1 MNKCLKL
8 VPDHFRAKKI
18 CKHTVKNLPFLIKC
32 VPDQQRCDKVIQE
45 NVGMLMFIPD
55 YYKNKDMCN
64 KSIGTARKATFSISK
79 GFEKMVFP
87 EKLHWKM
94 IFLVLSGKMIFS
106 FS

>member
-1 MNKCLKL
+1 
-8 VPDHFRAKKI
+8 
-18 CKHTVKNLPFLIKC
+18 
-32 VPDQQRCDKVIQE
+32 
-45 NVGMLMFIPD
+45 MFIPD

-64 KSIGTARKATFSISK
+64 KSTDTAQKVTFSISK

-106 FS
+106 FSQKIDLTLKIENER